1 MSKKKS
7 GMQIYTKQ
15 DKAILYCGYALL
27 AVFLIAI
34 IVPMV
39 YIVIASFMDP
49 VTLQNKGISFDFS
62 KWSLDAYERV
72 ISDKQ
77 IWVGFKNAVLYS
89 VIFTVISVAVT
100 MLAAYP
106 MSLPDFKGKK
116 FFNTLFVI
124 TMFFNGGLIPTYLLI
139 NNIGLLDS
147 MWAVILPGA
156 FSVWNMI
163 IARTYYQGIPRE
175 LREAAD
181 VDGASEMRYFFNIL
195 LPVCMP
201 VVAVLALWQFVA
213 MWNSYFDAMIYLNSA
228 SKQPLQLV
236 LRSIQRLSSHIIA
249 DERGFA
255 EELKSKWEAKAN
267 GKPQKQKEELQ
278 TINRRL
284 NELDRLIG
292 SLYEN
297 FISGLL
303 PEKQYKSLMKK
314 YSAEQ
319 DNLESQVSE
328 IQEKLDQTKASSAH
342 IGRFIRLIKKYK
354 QPAELT
360 KEMACELIDK
370 IVVHEAVGKKP
381 NRQQQV
387 DIYYNFIGQF
397 DLPLSEKEIAEA
409 RQKAEQE
416 AAEKAKRKKNRQRES
431 NVAHQAKAKAER
443 WAANDGHKYPK
454 RVCEQCGKEF
464 YPNST
469 RQRICNTDCTK
480 AHQQAEKEKKRYAE
494 KGEHTFRQKVC
505 KICGKPF
512 WPSNGQEVL
521 CSEECKTINRN
532 QRQLAYYHRKQ
543 SAQNAGEAI

>member
-236 LRSIQRLSSHIIA
+236 LRSILIQSQPESGMIA
-249 DERGFA
+249 DIQSTAERAKMA
-255 EELKSKWEAKAN
+255 ELLKYATIIISSLPLLVMYPFFQKYFDAGSDVDVASIYEEVCDTAKSQIQNLKDEVREAYETSQNTFKDMEGLSDSDREYLQLFSLISSLSFDVYAKKA
-267 GKPQKQKEELQ
+267 
-278 TINRRL
+278 
-284 NELDRLIG
+284 LI
-292 SLYEN
+292 ER
-297 FISGLL
+297 IIDEL
-303 PEKQYKSLMKK
+303 PEPVHKK
-314 YSAEQ
+314 
-319 DNLESQVSE
+319 
-328 IQEKLDQTKASSAH
+328 K
-342 IGRFIRLIKKYK
+342 
-354 QPAELT
+354 
-360 KEMACELIDK
+360 
-370 IVVHEAVGKKP
+370 
-381 NRQQQV
+381 
-387 DIYYNFIGQF
+387 
-397 DLPLSEKEIAEA
+397 
-409 RQKAEQE
+409 
-416 AAEKAKRKKNRQRES
+416 
-431 NVAHQAKAKAER
+431 
-443 WAANDGHKYPK
+443 
-454 RVCEQCGKEF
+454 
-464 YPNST
+464 
-469 RQRICNTDCTK
+469 
-480 AHQQAEKEKKRYAE
+480 
-494 KGEHTFRQKVC
+494 
-505 KICGKPF
+505 
-512 WPSNGQEVL
+512 
-521 CSEECKTINRN
+521 
-532 QRQLAYYHRKQ
+532 
-543 SAQNAGEAI
+543 

>member
-236 LRSIQRLSSHIIA
+236 LRSILIQSQPESGMIA
-249 DERGFA
+249 DIQSTAERAKMAELLKYATIIISSLPLLVMYPFFQKYYGGLRQGLIVRKTRPGF
-255 EELKSKWEAKAN
+255 
-267 GKPQKQKEELQ
+267 P
-278 TINRRL
+278 
-284 NELDRLIG
+284 
-292 SLYEN
+292 
-297 FISGLL
+297 
-303 PEKQYKSLMKK
+303 
-314 YSAEQ
+314 
-319 DNLESQVSE
+319 
-328 IQEKLDQTKASSAH
+328 
-342 IGRFIRLIKKYK
+342 GRNIKKGEK
-354 QPAELT
+354 RNE
-360 KEMACELIDK
+360 KIDFTLQFPQNGRLGERCYDAGRLRRRCRRRK
-370 IVVHEAVGKKP
+370 RFGCQCRCYRCRFVSSGGAGNLYRYDKLSG
-381 NRQQQV
+381 RQ
-387 DIYYNFIGQF
+387 
-397 DLPLSEKEIAEA
+397 
-409 RQKAEQE
+409 
-416 AAEKAKRKKNRQRES
+416 
-431 NVAHQAKAKAER
+431 
-443 WAANDGHKYPK
+443 
-454 RVCEQCGKEF
+454 
-464 YPNST
+464 
-469 RQRICNTDCTK
+469 
-480 AHQQAEKEKKRYAE
+480 
-494 KGEHTFRQKVC
+494 
-505 KICGKPF
+505 
-512 WPSNGQEVL
+512 
-521 CSEECKTINRN
+521 
-532 QRQLAYYHRKQ
+532 
-543 SAQNAGEAI
+543 